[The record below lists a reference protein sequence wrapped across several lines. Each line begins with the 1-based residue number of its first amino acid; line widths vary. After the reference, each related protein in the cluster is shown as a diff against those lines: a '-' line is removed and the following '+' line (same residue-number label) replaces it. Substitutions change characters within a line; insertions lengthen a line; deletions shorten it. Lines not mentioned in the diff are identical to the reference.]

1 MQSYIYF
8 PLTIKSL
15 NTIMGKAN
23 DNYYHL
29 SYVNRKEY
37 IMTLSEAKV
46 GKVYI
51 VKSFDFDIKT
61 VRRLEALGMT
71 RGTKINVINR
81 NRGGAVIFMVR
92 GTRLALGKQIAESIE
107 VVED

>member
-1 MQSYIYF
+1 
-8 PLTIKSL
+8 
-15 NTIMGKAN
+15 
-23 DNYYHL
+23 
-29 SYVNRKEY
+29 
-37 IMTLSEAKV
+37 MTLLEAKV
-46 GKVYI
+46 GKDYI
-51 VKSFDFDIKT
+51 VKSFDFDIKA

-81 NRGGAVIFMVR
+81 NCGGAVIFMVR